1 MTAMGIAIKSKR
13 DGYRRAGLAH
23 CVAGTFYE
31 DGDLS
36 EQQLAMLRDD
46 PNLMVAEGVQEDALQ
61 VEQHNINLLRELATT
76 IATLEYELSEVKT
89 GRLLAITNLEEART
103 ELEAIRSA
111 QKVALDRQLA
121 LPGLV
126 VEAAKLLTPADQ
138 TQEGVIFIT
147 ADSLAAAIAEQLQPQ
162 QVAPE
167 AQDDANQSTLGSA
180 GDSES
185 PNPSPAAA
193 VAPADGSQAGVVN
206 PEKAPVKRGK
216 NAQKDAE

>member
-1 MTAMGIAIKSKR
+1 MGVIIKSMTDGFRRGGIAHRAKGTYYQ
-13 DGYRRAGLAH
+13 DGVL
-23 CVAGTFYE
+23 T
-31 DGDLS
+31 
-36 EQQLAMLRDD
+36 EQQLAVMRDD
-46 PNLMVAEGVQEDALQ
+46 PHLLVVEGVQEDALQ
-61 VEQHNINLLRELATT
+61 AEQDNTELLQELATT
-76 IATLEYELSEVKT
+76 IATLEYELGQVKT

-103 ELEAIRSA
+103 ELEAARSA
-111 QKVALDRQLA
+111 QQVALDRQLA

-147 ADSLAAAIAEQLQPQ
+147 ADSLAAVIAEQLQPQ

-193 VAPADGSQAGVVN
+193 VAPADGAQAGVVS
-206 PEKAPVKRGK
+206 PDKAPVKRGK
-216 NAQKDAE
+216 AAQKDAD